1 MSSGNDMPKSSNHSR
16 NSQAGPQSSTTAS
29 GDTNA
34 TSAKDQIGSIVERT
48 TRKENEDLAL
58 KSKLVPRLA
67 KRAYHLEEGN
77 TWWQDWKQ
85 YQKNTHPGMCE
96 GRRVIII

>member
-1 MSSGNDMPKSSNHSR
+1 MPKSSNHSR
-16 NSQAGPQSSTTAS
+16 NSQAGPQSLTTAS
-29 GDTNA
+29 DDTNA